1 MGVSSTTARP
11 FTPFNSKPLQAEIDA
26 WPAPMLDRGFVGEAD
41 VETYTVDYSGP
52 APRGVIVGRTETG
65 ARIVAMAAPEEVA
78 VVGEMIANDPLG
90 GRFTVGPGENN
101 KSAIRAVHPKG

>member
-1 MGVSSTTARP
+1 
-11 FTPFNSKPLQAEIDA
+11 
-26 WPAPMLDRGFVGEAD
+26 
-41 VETYTVDYSGP
+41 
-52 APRGVIVGRTETG
+52 
-65 ARIVAMAAPEEVA
+65 MAAPEEVA